1 MTVEYIEGMKDKHK
15 HSTCAILG
23 GGPTLP
29 QDIDNLPAVDFT
41 FGVNQ
46 HSLIMPLDY
55 LVFIDSKIWP
65 YIQEKKN
72 TTFIT
77 RHVPDDTEDKDF
89 ICVRQMQSHNYSGAL
104 AIWVA
109 DKMGFDAIYCCGMD
123 QYDDSEQLW
132 WWQGP
137 QLENEEIRRQRAR
150 VLDPE
155 PMLQFLKSLRNPQKV
170 FFMSGR
176 LKELHQ

>member
-1 MTVEYIEGMKDKHK
+1 MAIEYIEGLKKKHQGQ
-15 HSTCAILG
+15 TCAILG
-23 GGPTLP
+23 GGPSLP
-29 QDIDNLPAVDFT
+29 KDIRRLPDVDVI

-46 HSLIMPLDY
+46 HSMILDLDY
-55 LVFIDSKIWP
+55 LVFIDTKLWSTVQDQP
-65 YIQEKKN
+65 

-77 RHVPDDTEDKDF
+77 RIMPEDSEDKDF
-89 ICVRQMQSHNYSGAL
+89 ICVRQMQNHNYSGAL
-104 AIWVA
+104 AIWSA
-109 DKMGFDAIYCCGMD
+109 DYMSFDKVYCCGMD
-123 QYDDSEQLW
+123 QYDDTEKLW

-150 VLDPE
+150 ILDAQ
-155 PMLQFLKSLRNPQKV
+155 PMVNFLRTLRNPQNV

>member
-1 MTVEYIEGMKDKHK
+1 LVEYIEGLKDKHK

-23 GGPTLP
+23 GGPSLP
-29 QDIDNLPAVDFT
+29 TDMQELPDVDIV

-46 HSLIMPLDY
+46 HSLIAPLDY
-55 LVFIDSKIWP
+55 LVYIDGKLWP
-65 YIQEKKN
+65 YIKHKQ

-77 RHVPDDTEDKDF
+77 RILPEDTEDKQF
-89 ICVRQMQSHNYSGAL
+89 IQVRQMQTHNYSGAL

-109 DKMGFDAIYCCGMD
+109 DKMGFDKVYCCGMD
-123 QYDDSEQLW
+123 QYDESDRLW

-150 VLDPE
+150 IVDAE
-155 PMLQFLKSLRNPQKV
+155 PMVKFLKSLRNPQKV

>member
-1 MTVEYIEGMKDKHK
+1 MVEYIEGMKDLHRYK
-15 HSTCAILG
+15 TCAILG
-23 GGPTLP
+23 GGPSLVK
-29 QDIDNLPAVDFT
+29 DIQNLPDDDML

-46 HSLIMPLDY
+46 HSMILNLDY
-55 LVFIDSKIWP
+55 LVFVDTKLWP
-65 YIQEKKN
+65 YVQDCD

-77 RHVPDDTEDKDF
+77 RILPENIEDKKF
-89 ICVRQMQSHNYSGAL
+89 IQVRQMQNHNYSGAL

-109 DKMGFDAIYCCGMD
+109 DKMGFDKVYCCGMD
-123 QYDDSEQLW
+123 QYANSEQLW

-150 VLDPE
+150 VVDAE
-155 PMLQFLKSLRNPQKV
+155 PMIGFLKSLRNPQKV